1 MLNFAVSRR
10 GLLVVGLALLAG
22 TVAACGG
29 NTAGGG
35 DPGVGSQTLRV
46 DAVITSSNTVQS
58 ALTNT
63 QFATEFSVT
72 VSKGGVPVQGA
83 QVIIGSGSGPLTL
96 TNTGGNQG
104 NYRGSLPG
112 YGQTYSLDITSG
124 ADTISGARITGPDF
138 HVISDPTPSGTY
150 KANMPLVLN
159 WGPAGAN
166 EATIETAKL
175 NPTAVSDTGT
185 FTVGP
190 SFLLGDPG
198 KIKEDRARITRT
210 TRISLNGGSAGS
222 TLSVR
227 IRNEA
232 TFLIDAR

>member
-10 GLLVVGLALLAG
+10 GVLVVGLALLAG
-22 TVAACGG
+22 AVSACGD

-58 ALTNT
+58 ALTST

-83 QVIIGSGSGPLTL
+83 QVIIGSPSGQLTLSGPLSNDT
-96 TNTGGNQG
+96 
-104 NYRGSLPG
+104 YFGSLPG
-112 YGQTYSLDITSG
+112 YEKTYSLDITSG

-138 HVISDPTPSGTY
+138 HVINDPTPSGTY

-159 WGPAGAN
+159 WAPAGAN
-166 EATIETAKL
+166 EATIETDKL
-175 NPTAVSDTGT
+175 NPTAVNDTGT

-190 SFLLGDPG
+190 SFLMGDPG
-198 KIKEDRARITRT
+198 KVKEDKARITRT